1 MGIPRVGISTN
12 HHSGI
17 STSLPLYVCL
27 EQYNIGICVFGYPNG
42 GFLSSQ
48 VSFPFSRCTLGL
60 CYEAILALVLK
71 EYHPTV
77 VRHQLSI
84 HWVSKWALAFSCG
97 WGSVV
102 MSWCSSRILFF
113 HFFNY
118 GRKEQKNLKVTK
130 WQKRAKIHWKW
141 PKKAKIVEKEK
152 NFRKEPE
159 YLKKSEISIKQ
170 PKYFKKLPKC
180 PKREKKFEK
189 E

>member
-27 EQYNIGICVFGYPNG
+27 EQYNIGICVFGYSNG

-84 HWVSKWALAFSCG
+84 HWVSKWALAFYCG
-97 WGSVV
+97 WGSMV

-130 WQKRAKIHWKW
+130 WQKRAKILEKLPKW

-152 NFRKEPE
+152 IFRKEPE

-170 PKYFKKLPKC
+170 PK
-180 PKREKKFEK
+180 
-189 E
+189 

>member
-17 STSLPLYVCL
+17 STSLSLYVCL
-27 EQYNIGICVFGYPNG
+27 EQYTVGICVFGYSND

-48 VSFPFSRCTLGL
+48 VSFHFSRCTLGL

-71 EYHPTV
+71 KYHPTV

-84 HWVSKWALAFSCG
+84 HWVSKWALAFCCG
-97 WGSVV
+97 WGSAV

-118 GRKEQKNLKVTK
+118 GRKEPKNLKATK
-130 WQKRAKIHWKW
+130 WPERAKKLGELPKW
-141 PKKAKIVEKEK
+141 PKKAKTRKITKIAKK
-152 NFRKEPE
+152 N
-159 YLKKSEISIKQ
+159 Q
-170 PKYFKKLPKC
+170 
-180 PKREKKFEK
+180 
-189 E
+189 